1 MIESNLVE
9 GNQKMTDSVE
19 LVYGQ
24 SITDACVAWSDT
36 LIMLRELAEAV
47 SMRRLMSAKL

>member
-9 GNQKMTDSVE
+9 GRQDVLDGQPLT
-19 LVYGQ
+19 YGQ

-36 LIMLRELAEAV
+36 ERLLENLAQAAKQ
-47 SMRRLMSAKL
+47 RRAQR